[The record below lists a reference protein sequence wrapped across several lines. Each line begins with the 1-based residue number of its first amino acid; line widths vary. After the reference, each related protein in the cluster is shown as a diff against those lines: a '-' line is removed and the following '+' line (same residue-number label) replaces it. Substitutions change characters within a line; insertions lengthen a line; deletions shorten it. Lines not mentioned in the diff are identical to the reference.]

1 MQQTDDSSLVRDWH
15 NIVRDSTVPARRNTI
30 KGNESTVVVTPSG
43 VTIQRT
49 ASIYSRR
56 RANSEQS
63 ISPKESMCDL
73 SPNSPLDR
81 YPIPP
86 TPPPRI
92 SSKHC
97 LRSLAESPT
106 EEDEDECVF
115 RPGRQ
120 SRLLHAVTTQG
131 ENSYGRKS
139 PGVGKSMRNLL
150 DDGFDS
156 SDSALAQYEFE
167 EPTVSELRSS
177 KSTPDFLSLRHRRYL
192 STGRRPISQ
201 ISAVSD
207 TLTGT
212 FVPSSPRLTSVSA
225 RRISRRISS
234 HMRAEGLP
242 TDSGAFLDSW
252 EEDID
257 WCYEHEVDADCEFDW
272 DRNSVHDVTYT
283 EVKVDQPTYLSE
295 SFTLRNDMSKLNGG
309 RESFVLVEKR
319 ITGVFEDKL
328 LLPPS
333 PQTIGFPDSAIGV
346 ADGGFGSYELEN
358 EDIVFRAAT
367 TVLRHRSISSAASF
381 PELSYRDELN
391 RVARQL
397 DDHIAALNQE
407 VYSLQPLTI
416 NSSHEF
422 FMGNRSRADSEV
434 TCVTLCSDTDTVTP
448 IDTNEIITPSSSA
461 HNSLHFTRHN
471 DEGRAEKGLSFP
483 AAALPGVIE
492 FAPDGLR
499 HIAAEEQEFLHFI

>member
-1 MQQTDDSSLVRDWH
+1 
-15 NIVRDSTVPARRNTI
+15 
-30 KGNESTVVVTPSG
+30 
-43 VTIQRT
+43 
-49 ASIYSRR
+49 
-56 RANSEQS
+56 
-63 ISPKESMCDL
+63 MCDL
-73 SPNSPLDR
+73 SPNSPTSSQER

-86 TPPPRI
+86 TPPPRN
-92 SSKHC
+92 SSKYF

-120 SRLLHAVTTQG
+120 SRLLHAVTTPG
-131 ENSYGRKS
+131 DSSHGRKS
-139 PGVGKSMRNLL
+139 PGVGKLMRNRL

-156 SDSALAQYEFE
+156 SDPVAAPYEAE

-212 FVPSSPRLTSVSA
+212 FVPPSPRLAPGPT
-225 RRISRRISS
+225 RRMSRRISTQI
-234 HMRAEGLP
+234 RAEGLP

-272 DRNSVHDVTYT
+272 DSSSVHAVTYT
-283 EVKVDQPTYLSE
+283 EESEDQPTHLFEPY
-295 SFTLRNDMSKLNGG
+295 TLRNEILKLGGG

-333 PQTIGFPDSAIGV
+333 PQMTRFPDSAIGV
-346 ADGGFGSYELEN
+346 ADGGFDAYELEN

-367 TVLRHRSISSAASF
+367 TVLRHRSVSSAASF

-416 NSSHEF
+416 NLPPSHAF
-422 FMGNRSRADSEV
+422 FMGNRARADSEA
-434 TCVTLCSDTDTVTP
+434 TCVTLCSDTGTVTAT
-448 IDTNEIITPSSSA
+448 DANEIITPSSSA

-492 FAPDGLR
+492 FAPDGL
-499 HIAAEEQEFLHFI
+499 HHTAADEQEFLHYI

>member
-15 NIVRDSTVPARRNTI
+15 NVVRDSTVPARRNTI

-43 VTIQRT
+43 VSIQRT

-73 SPNSPLDR
+73 SPNSPLER

-106 EEDEDECVF
+106 EEEEEDECIF

-139 PGVGKSMRNLL
+139 PGVEKSMNRL

-156 SDSALAQYEFE
+156 SDSALAPYEFE
-167 EPTVSELRSS
+167 ESAVSELRSS

-207 TLTGT
+207 TLNGT
-212 FVPSSPRLTSVSA
+212 FVPSSPRITSMSA
-225 RRISRRISS
+225 RRMSRRISAQ
-234 HMRAEGLP
+234 MRAEGLP

-272 DRNSVHDVTYT
+272 DRNSVHEVTYT
-283 EVKVDQPTYLSE
+283 EENIERSEHLSE
-295 SFTLRNDMSKLNGG
+295 SYALRNDILKLSGG
-309 RESFVLVEKR
+309 RESFILVEKR
-319 ITGVFEDKL
+319 ITGIFEDKL

-333 PQTIGFPDSAIGV
+333 PQVSGFPDSTIGV
-346 ADGGFGSYELEN
+346 ADGGFDPYELEN
-358 EDIVFRAAT
+358 EDISFRPAT
-367 TVLRHRSISSAASF
+367 TALRHRSISSAASF

-416 NSSHEF
+416 NSSHAF
-422 FMGNRSRADSEV
+422 FMGNRARADSEA
-434 TCVTLCSDTDTVTP
+434 TCGTLCSDTDTVTP

-461 HNSLHFTRHN
+461 HNSLHFTRHT